1 MSSHTPYYALDST
14 PRIIEKARER
24 TIWPGLF
31 GVELSP
37 EVAIQDTGDPPQSTS
52 YAKDRDDAWQAHSAY
67 MSYEEHHVH
76 AAPCQHART
85 ASQNLQGPKPSMIT
99 SFHVMTRWSI
109 ALILSLLV
117 VLIPLTGQAQTPAP
131 SADAQNDAE
140 TPAYPPRL
148 DDLSIG
154 LAEFRLRLLPLTVD
168 ELIPLA
174 EAWRDNAKDATQAV
188 VEQLV
193 QIRDEGAEATE
204 EQKQARSALVDQ
216 RKAVFDR
223 YSAVVSSLEAKG
235 GDPALVAQL
244 RTYKSAI
251 TVEEKANL
259 TATEIMNDLL
269 DWIVSTDGG
278 IQVALRIAVIIGA
291 FLGLLIVARIARGW
305 ARRIF
310 GRIPNLSKL
319 LHGFLAMLVYWL
331 TIAIGLMIVLA
342 ALGVNI
348 TPLFAL
354 VGGASFIIA
363 FAMQDTLGNLAAG
376 LMIMINRPFDEGDY
390 VTIGGKGGTV
400 RKVSVVSTTI
410 ATPDN
415 QVIIIPNSKVWGDV
429 ITNVTASDT
438 RRVDMVF
445 GIGYE
450 DSIEK
455 AQEVLESVVSEH
467 PRILSDPEPLI
478 RVNELGESSVNFI
491 VRPWVRA
498 EDYWEVYWDL
508 TAKVKEVFDANGL
521 TIPFPQT
528 EMRIKGDATGN
539 MASTLPR

>member
-1 MSSHTPYYALDST
+1 
-14 PRIIEKARER
+14 
-24 TIWPGLF
+24 
-31 GVELSP
+31 
-37 EVAIQDTGDPPQSTS
+37 
-52 YAKDRDDAWQAHSAY
+52 
-67 MSYEEHHVH
+67 
-76 AAPCQHART
+76 
-85 ASQNLQGPKPSMIT
+85 MIT
-99 SFHVMTRWSI
+99 SIHIMTRWSI

-117 VLIPLTGQAQTPAP
+117 VLIPLTGQAQTPEANGGTQ
-131 SADAQNDAE
+131 DAAE

-174 EAWRDNAKDATQAV
+174 EAWRDQAKDATQAV

-204 EQKQARSALVDQ
+204 EQKQARSALVEQ

-235 GDPALVAQL
+235 GDPALVEQL
-244 RTYKSAI
+244 RTYQSAI

-259 TATEIMNDLL
+259 TATEIMNDVL
-269 DWIVSTDGG
+269 DWIVSPDGG
-278 IQVALRIAVIIGA
+278 IQVALRIAVVIGA
-291 FLGLLIVARIARGW
+291 FLGLLIVARLARGW
-305 ARRIF
+305 ARRLF

-319 LHGFLAMLVYWL
+319 LHGFLAMVVYWL

-410 ATPDN
+410 TTPDN
-415 QVIIIPNSKVWGDV
+415 QVIIIPNSTVWGDV

-438 RRVDMVF
+438 RRIDMVF

-455 AQEVLESVVSEH
+455 AQEVLENVVSEH
-467 PRILSDPEPLI
+467 PRILPDPEPLI

-539 MASTLPR
+539 MAPTPPRQ

>member
-1 MSSHTPYYALDST
+1 
-14 PRIIEKARER
+14 
-24 TIWPGLF
+24 
-31 GVELSP
+31 
-37 EVAIQDTGDPPQSTS
+37 
-52 YAKDRDDAWQAHSAY
+52 
-67 MSYEEHHVH
+67 
-76 AAPCQHART
+76 
-85 ASQNLQGPKPSMIT
+85 MIT
-99 SFHVMTRWSI
+99 SIHIMTRWSI

-117 VLIPLTGQAQTPAP
+117 VLIPLTGQAQTPEP
-131 SADAQNDAE
+131 NGGTQDAAE

-174 EAWRDNAKDATQAV
+174 EAWRDQAKDATQAV

-204 EQKQARSALVDQ
+204 EQKQARSALVEQ

-235 GDPALVAQL
+235 GDPALVEQL
-244 RTYKSAI
+244 RTYQSAI

-259 TATEIMNDLL
+259 TATEIMNDVL
-269 DWIVSTDGG
+269 DWIVSPDGG
-278 IQVALRIAVIIGA
+278 IQVALRIAVVIGA
-291 FLGLLIVARIARGW
+291 FLGLLIVARLARGW
-305 ARRIF
+305 ARRLF

-319 LHGFLAMLVYWL
+319 LHGFLAMVVYWL

-410 ATPDN
+410 TTPDN
-415 QVIIIPNSKVWGDV
+415 QVIIIPNSTVWGDV

-438 RRVDMVF
+438 RRIDMVF

-455 AQEVLESVVSEH
+455 AQEVLENVVSEH
-467 PRILSDPEPLI
+467 PRILPDPEPLI

-539 MASTLPR
+539 MAPTPPRQ

>member
-1 MSSHTPYYALDST
+1 
-14 PRIIEKARER
+14 
-24 TIWPGLF
+24 
-31 GVELSP
+31 
-37 EVAIQDTGDPPQSTS
+37 
-52 YAKDRDDAWQAHSAY
+52 
-67 MSYEEHHVH
+67 
-76 AAPCQHART
+76 
-85 ASQNLQGPKPSMIT
+85 MIT

-117 VLIPLTGQAQTPAP
+117 VLIPLTGQAQTPTP
-131 SADAQNDAE
+131 SADPQSDAE
-140 TPAYPPRL
+140 TPSYPPRL

-154 LAEFRLRLLPLTVD
+154 LAEFRLRLLPLTED

-174 EAWRDNAKDATQAV
+174 EAWRDKAKDATQAV

-193 QIRDEGAEATE
+193 LIRDEGTDATE
-204 EQKQARSALVDQ
+204 EQKQERSALVEE

-223 YSAVVSSLEAKG
+223 YSAVISSLEAKG
-235 GDPALVAQL
+235 GDTALVTQL

-259 TATEIMNDLL
+259 TTTEIMNDVL
-269 DWIVSTDGG
+269 DWIVSPDGG

-305 ARRIF
+305 ARRVF
-310 GRIPNLSKL
+310 ARIPNLSKL

-467 PRILSDPEPLI
+467 PRVLSDPEPLI

-498 EDYWEVYWDL
+498 QDYWEVYWDL

-539 MASTLPR
+539 MTPTSTR

>member
-1 MSSHTPYYALDST
+1 
-14 PRIIEKARER
+14 
-24 TIWPGLF
+24 
-31 GVELSP
+31 
-37 EVAIQDTGDPPQSTS
+37 
-52 YAKDRDDAWQAHSAY
+52 
-67 MSYEEHHVH
+67 
-76 AAPCQHART
+76 
-85 ASQNLQGPKPSMIT
+85 MIT
-99 SFHVMTRWSI
+99 CFHVMTRWSI

-117 VLIPLTGQAQTPAP
+117 VMIPLTGQAQTAAP
-131 SADAQNDAE
+131 SADAQNGAE
-140 TPAYPPRL
+140 TQAYPPRL

-168 ELIPLA
+168 ELMPLA

-204 EQKQARSALVDQ
+204 EQKQARSALVEQ

-223 YSAVVSSLEAKG
+223 YSAVVSSLEVKG
-235 GDPALVAQL
+235 GDPALVERL

-259 TATEIMNDLL
+259 TATEIMNDVL
-269 DWIVSTDGG
+269 DWIVSPDGG

-291 FLGLLIVARIARGW
+291 FLGLLIVARIAKGW

-390 VTIGGKGGTV
+390 VNIGGKGGTV

-429 ITNVTASDT
+429 ITNVTASET

-450 DSIEK
+450 DSIER

-467 PRILSDPEPLI
+467 PMILSDPEPLI

-498 EDYWEVYWDL
+498 QDYWEVYWDL

-528 EMRIKGDATGN
+528 EMRIKGDAAGN
-539 MASTLPR
+539 KVLTAPRS

>member
-1 MSSHTPYYALDST
+1 
-14 PRIIEKARER
+14 
-24 TIWPGLF
+24 
-31 GVELSP
+31 
-37 EVAIQDTGDPPQSTS
+37 
-52 YAKDRDDAWQAHSAY
+52 
-67 MSYEEHHVH
+67 
-76 AAPCQHART
+76 
-85 ASQNLQGPKPSMIT
+85 MIT

-117 VLIPLTGQAQTPAP
+117 VLIPLTGQAQTPTP
-131 SADAQNDAE
+131 SADPQSDAE
-140 TPAYPPRL
+140 TPSYPPRL
-148 DDLSIG
+148 DDLNIG
-154 LAEFRLRLLPLTVD
+154 LAEFRLRLLPLTED

-193 QIRDEGAEATE
+193 LIRDEGTDATE
-204 EQKQARSALVDQ
+204 EQKQARSALVEE

-223 YSAVVSSLEAKG
+223 YSAVISSLEAKG
-235 GDPALVAQL
+235 GDTALVTQL

-259 TATEIMNDLL
+259 TTTEIMNDVL
-269 DWIVSTDGG
+269 DWIVSPDGG

-305 ARRIF
+305 ARRVF
-310 GRIPNLSKL
+310 ARIPNLSKL

-467 PRILSDPEPLI
+467 PRVLSDPEPLI

-498 EDYWEVYWDL
+498 QDYWEVYWDL

-539 MASTLPR
+539 MTPTSTR

>member
-1 MSSHTPYYALDST
+1 MINRLPKLTP
-14 PRIIEKARER
+14 
-24 TIWPGLF
+24 
-31 GVELSP
+31 
-37 EVAIQDTGDPPQSTS
+37 
-52 YAKDRDDAWQAHSAY
+52 
-67 MSYEEHHVH
+67 
-76 AAPCQHART
+76 
-85 ASQNLQGPKPSMIT
+85 
-99 SFHVMTRWSI
+99 WSI

-117 VLIPLTGQAQTPAP
+117 VLTPLTGQAQTPAP
-131 SADAQNDAE
+131 DGAAPDAE
-140 TPAYPPRL
+140 EAPAYPSRL
-148 DDLSIG
+148 DDPGIA

-174 EAWRDNAKDATQAV
+174 EAWRDQAKDATQAV

-216 RKAVFDR
+216 RKDIFDR

-235 GDPALVAQL
+235 GDPALVEQL
-244 RTYKSAI
+244 RTYQSAI

-259 TATEIMNDLL
+259 TATEIMNDVL
-269 DWIVSTDGG
+269 DWIVSPDGG
-278 IQVALRIAVIIGA
+278 IQVALRIAVVIGA

-319 LHGFLAMLVYWL
+319 LHGFLAMVVYWL

-376 LMIMINRPFDEGDY
+376 LMIMVNRPFDEGDY

-410 ATPDN
+410 TTPDN

-438 RRVDMVF
+438 RRIDMVF

-455 AQEVLESVVSEH
+455 AQEVLENVVSEH
-467 PRILSDPEPLI
+467 PKILSDPEPLI

-498 EDYWEVYWDL
+498 EDYWEVYWEL
-508 TAKVKEVFDANGL
+508 TAKVKEAFDANGL

-539 MASTLPR
+539 MSSTSPR

>member
-1 MSSHTPYYALDST
+1 
-14 PRIIEKARER
+14 
-24 TIWPGLF
+24 
-31 GVELSP
+31 
-37 EVAIQDTGDPPQSTS
+37 
-52 YAKDRDDAWQAHSAY
+52 
-67 MSYEEHHVH
+67 
-76 AAPCQHART
+76 
-85 ASQNLQGPKPSMIT
+85 
-99 SFHVMTRWSI
+99 MTRWSI

-117 VLIPLTGQAQTPAP
+117 VLIPLTGQAQTPTP
-131 SADAQNDAE
+131 SADPQSDAE
-140 TPAYPPRL
+140 TPSYPPRL

-154 LAEFRLRLLPLTVD
+154 LAEFRLRLLPLTED

-193 QIRDEGAEATE
+193 LIRDEGTDATE
-204 EQKQARSALVDQ
+204 EQKQARSALVEE

-223 YSAVVSSLEAKG
+223 YSAVISSLEAKG
-235 GDPALVAQL
+235 GDTALVTQL

-259 TATEIMNDLL
+259 TTTEIMNDVL
-269 DWIVSTDGG
+269 DWIVSPDGG

-305 ARRIF
+305 ARRVF
-310 GRIPNLSKL
+310 ARIPNLSKL

-467 PRILSDPEPLI
+467 PRVLSDPEPLI

-498 EDYWEVYWDL
+498 QDYWEVYWDL

-539 MASTLPR
+539 MTPTSTP